1 MSKFGS
7 SQAVT
12 RLEDMRFLTGQGR
25 YIDDVAPADSL
36 RAHVLRSPVA
46 HGTITRLDVSAARE
60 APGVVAVYTAE
71 DFARHGLKNALKGS
85 VVTGPDGARGAAPVR
100 PILAEGRVRHVGE
113 AVAFVVAGTLAEAR
127 AASELIELDI
137 DDLAVKLDIAP
148 GGPAIHGEAP
158 DNIGYVWD
166 MGDAGATEAALAA
179 SAHVVTLTTHDN
191 RIIANSLE
199 PRGCFAEV
207 RDGRL
212 HVAINGQGVWGFK
225 TDFAAWF
232 GLPEAEIRV
241 TNPDVGGG
249 FGMKSMRYP
258 EYFCVALA
266 ARELGR
272 PVHWMGE
279 RTESMLSDNA
289 GRDLDVTCTL
299 GFDADHRL
307 TAYKVDS
314 LSNLGAYNS
323 QFGQNIQSSLF
334 SKVLTGVYDVQTYH
348 FRNRGI
354 YTNTTQVDAY
364 RGAGRPEAI
373 YALERAMDFAA
384 REMGLDPMELR
395 RRNFI
400 QPGQFPYRS
409 ATGELYDVGDFPKLL
424 DRARTEADMAGFP
437 DRRAAAEAK
446 GHLLGLGICYYIESI
461 LGAPDETAA
470 IEITETGAKVYVGT
484 QSNGQGH
491 ETVYAQLAH
500 DQTGLPLEAIEIV
513 QGDSDLIAT
522 GGGTGGSRSVTVQG
536 MAMRAAGDSLI
547 SGLCAFLEAEME
559 SREVSF
565 DAGEGVFRAPGSN
578 VVVTLLEAAAR
589 AREAGRPELAHVS
602 RHVEL
607 PGRSYPN
614 GCHVAEVEI
623 DRETGHTRVARY
635 TVVDDFGNLMNPLLA
650 EGQVHGGVAQGIGQA
665 ITERVVYD
673 ADGQL
678 LTASFMDYGMPR
690 ADDMPFV
697 AFHTEPVP
705 SIMNPLG
712 MKGCGEAGTVGA
724 LAAVANAVQDALW
737 PLGIRQ
743 VDMPFTP
750 ARVWAMLREGEKRV
764 AAE

>member
-1 MSKFGS
+1 LSKFGS
-7 SQAVT
+7 SQSVR
-12 RLEDMRFLTGQGR
+12 RLEDSRFITGHGR
-25 YIDDVAPADSL
+25 YIDDTVPEGAL
-36 RAHVLRSPVA
+36 RGYVLRSTLA
-46 HGTITRLDVSAARE
+46 HGRITTLDVSDARD
-60 APGVVAVYTAE
+60 APGVALVLTGADILA
-71 DFARHGLKNALKGS
+71 HGLKNVIRGS
-85 VVTGPDGARGAAPVR
+85 VVDNRDGTKGAAPVR
-100 PILAEGRVRHVGE
+100 PILADTHVRHVGE
-113 AVAFVVAGTLAEAR
+113 PVVFIVAETLAEAR
-127 AASELIELDI
+127 DAAELIELDI
-137 DDLAVKLDIAP
+137 DDLPVKLDIAP
-148 GGPAIHGEAP
+148 GGQALHAAVP
-158 DNIGYVWD
+158 DNVAYEWAK
-166 MGDAGATEAALAA
+166 GDEAATEAALEA
-179 SAHVVTLTTHDN
+179 SDHVVTLTTHDN
-191 RIIANSLE
+191 RVIVNSME
-199 PRGCFAEV
+199 PRGCFAEIE
-207 RDGRL
+207 DGRL
-212 HVAINGQGVWGFK
+212 HVAINGQGVWGHK
-225 TDFAAWF
+225 TDLAQWF
-232 GLPEAEIRV
+232 GLDEAQVRV

-249 FGMKSMRYP
+249 FGMKAMRYP
-258 EYFCVALA
+258 EHFLVALA
-266 ARELGR
+266 ARQTGR

-334 SKVLTGVYDVQTYH
+334 ARVLTGTYDVQTH
-348 FRNRGI
+348 FFRNRGV

-384 REMGLDPMELR
+384 RTLGVDPLDLR

-409 ATGELYDVGDFPKLL
+409 ATGELYDVGNFPLVL
-424 DRARTEADMAGFP
+424 DRAQREADIAGFP
-437 DRRAAAEAK
+437 ARKAASEEQ
-446 GHLLGLGICYYIESI
+446 GRLRGLGVCYYIEAI
-461 LGAPDETAA
+461 LGASDETAT
-470 IEITETGAKVYVGT
+470 IEITATGAKVYVGT

-491 ETVYAQLAH
+491 ETVFAQLLH

-536 MAMRAAGDSLI
+536 MAMRSAGESVI
-547 SGLCAFLEAEME
+547 SGLASFLEDQMDVTD
-559 SREVSF
+559 VSF
-565 DAGEGVFRAPGSN
+565 DAEEGVFRAPGSN
-578 VVVTLLEAAAR
+578 VVVTLLEAGER
-589 AREAGRPELAHVS
+589 ARGAGQAELTKVTKH
-602 RHVEL
+602 ETL

-614 GCHVAEVEI
+614 GCHVAEIEI
-623 DRETGHTRVARY
+623 DRETGHTQVVRY
-635 TVVDDFGNLMNPLLA
+635 TVVDDFGNLMNPMLA

-673 ADGQL
+673 EDGQL
-678 LTASFMDYGMPR
+678 LTATFMDYGMPR
-690 ADDMPFV
+690 ADDTPFV
-697 AFHTEPVP
+697 AFHTETVP

-750 ARVWAMLREGEKRV
+750 ARVWAMLNQGDGRV